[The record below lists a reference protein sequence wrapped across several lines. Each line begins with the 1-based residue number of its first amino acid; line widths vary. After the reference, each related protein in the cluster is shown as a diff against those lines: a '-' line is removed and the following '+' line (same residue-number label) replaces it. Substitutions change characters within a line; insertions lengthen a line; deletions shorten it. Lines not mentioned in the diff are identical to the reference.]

1 MLHEVLAAYLE
12 KVEQAI
18 LQCRNVYVERY
29 VEEIVTSERMNLRV
43 RLRFERGHLLEINE
57 AVVVE
62 DNSLVPLDYRY
73 HCQDENNRLI
83 FRYDSTPH
91 YPNLSSFPHHK
102 HLPDAVIPSNKPDI
116 ESVIE
121 EAERVGP

>member
-1 MLHEVLAAYLE
+1 MLHEVLAAYLD

-29 VEEIVTSERMNLRV
+29 IEEILTPERINLRI
-43 RLRFERGHLLEINE
+43 RLRFEQSHLLEINE

-62 DNSLVPLDYRY
+62 NNSLVPLDYRY
-73 HCQDENNRLI
+73 HCPDENNRLI

-102 HLPDAVIPSNKPDI
+102 HLPDAVIPSDKPDI

-121 EAERVGP
+121 EAERV